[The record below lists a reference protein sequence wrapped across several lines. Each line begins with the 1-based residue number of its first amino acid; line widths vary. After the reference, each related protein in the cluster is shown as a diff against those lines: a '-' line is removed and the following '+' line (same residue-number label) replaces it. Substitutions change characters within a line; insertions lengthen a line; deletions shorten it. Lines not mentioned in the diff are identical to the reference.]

1 MSPAKSCPAGALARV
16 EARAS
21 ASGSGTGASARSRGT
36 APPSRSQRQ
45 RLSERDTQLL
55 EIADP
60 AQHRHVSLRS
70 SQEPLAEQESRLAPA
85 RSELYRQWH
94 QPGPHRKSWGRQDFL
109 IQDRGLARLSVES
122 ARPVYH

>member
-45 RLSERDTQLL
+45 RLSERDTQLEVFVVRKWGYPFMYSSSTEL
-55 EIADP
+55 T
-60 AQHRHVSLRS
+60 S
-70 SQEPLAEQESRLAPA
+70 SQCRASVLSRLNNVQA
-85 RSELYRQWH
+85 RQSGEI
-94 QPGPHRKSWGRQDFL
+94 GR
-109 IQDRGLARLSVES
+109 AHV
-122 ARPVYH
+122 